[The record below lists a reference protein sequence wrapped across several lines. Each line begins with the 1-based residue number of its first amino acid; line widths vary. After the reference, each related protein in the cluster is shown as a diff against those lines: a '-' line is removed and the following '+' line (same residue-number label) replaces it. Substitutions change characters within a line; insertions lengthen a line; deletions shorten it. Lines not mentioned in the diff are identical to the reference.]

1 MAGTRAGGLQ
11 AAETNKERHGE
22 DFFRKI
28 GAKGGYAKV
37 PKGFALSGKARE
49 AGILGGTIS
58 RRGKAK

>member
-1 MAGTRAGGLQ
+1 MSGTRSGGLK
-11 AAETNKERHGE
+11 ATKTNKERHGE

-28 GAKGGYAKV
+28 GAKGGHAKV

-49 AGILGGTIS
+49 AGEIGGRIS